1 MNFSTLYC
9 DLEELL
15 PQLLL
20 LLFNSLVYWSRV
32 LWFGSQIHSV
42 NAWKSFYLYA
52 TSLTRS
58 LCLCLFIMFKFIL
71 FYFSCGILWAPF
83 GDVASRDMS
92 YSQRKLLISQV
103 NCQQIFNKIQIFVE
117 RLFLQ
122 RRARYRKSL
131 VLIKMNTGSFQAI
144 S

>member
-71 FYFSCGILWAPF
+71 FYFSCGILWALF

-92 YSQRKLLISQV
+92 CSQRKLLISQV